1 MRRLL
6 RSKFTLLRGQKGIS
20 LIEAL
25 VAVGLL
31 AAIGGGVAYAL
42 FSGFRASGTVDEYA
56 TAERLARTQLED
68 IRDTPY
74 DDTLPLEYDPII
86 NLPTDYSISVDVIKD
101 DAFEGNVGIDAGVIQ
116 TISITVSYN
125 GQTLVQ
131 LDTYKIKYTVEV

>member
-6 RSKFTLLRGQKGIS
+6 RRGFTLLRGQKGVS

-42 FSGFRASGTVDEYA
+42 FSGFHGSGTVNEYA

-68 IRDTPY
+68 IRAASY
-74 DDTLPLEYDPII
+74 DDTLPLQYSEIDV
-86 NLPTDYSISVDVIKD
+86 PTDYSISIDV
-101 DAFEGNVGIDAGVIQ
+101 EEIDGDPQGGVLQKI
-116 TISITVSYN
+116 TVTVSYD
-125 GQTLVQ
+125 GQTMIK
-131 LDTYKIKYTVEV
+131 LDAFKIKYGTEAT